1 MQSFTG
7 LRAARLRRNV
17 SIQLLCPEGL
27 TPGAAMPMVWAGL
40 ALSGAH
46 PMPFLTPIASFAL
59 PATVL
64 LLLTLL
70 FMRARQRQGERRGRM
85 ARDAVD
91 TVAGWPPEPVR
102 VLSITERQAH
112 ELLKRAMPGFLV
124 LAQVPLARFIR
135 VPARRSYGEWL
146 QRVGSLSADLLLC
159 DSGSKV
165 LAVIDVRAAQETER
179 SRKRHERMGRVLKAA
194 GIQVCVWREG
204 ELPTASQVRSA
215 MAALVGAP
223 APDTRPATSRPMPLI
238 PVADISE
245 VLADGD
251 RAALEAE
258 MDASLEPV
266 PSAFFEELEAANG
279 AR

>member
-1 MQSFTG
+1 M
-7 LRAARLRRNV
+7 
-17 SIQLLCPEGL
+17 E
-27 TPGAAMPMVWAGL
+27 
-40 ALSGAH
+40 
-46 PMPFLTPIASFAL
+46 FLTPTASFAL

-70 FMRARQRQGERRGRM
+70 FVRIRQRQGERRGR
-85 ARDAVD
+85 AANEVLD
-91 TVAGWPPEPVR
+91 TVAAWPPESVR

-112 ELLKRAMPGFLV
+112 ELLKRAMPGYLV

-135 VPARRSYGEWL
+135 VPARRSYGDWL

-159 DSGSKV
+159 DSGSRV

-179 SRKRHERMGRVLKAA
+179 SRKRHERLGRVLKAA
-194 GIQVCVWREG
+194 GIQVLVWREG
-204 ELPTASQVRSA
+204 ELPSLSHVRSS
-215 MAALVGAP
+215 MAALIGEPSQGAQP
-223 APDTRPATSRPMPLI
+223 VASRPMPLI
-238 PVADISE
+238 PVADIAQ

-258 MDASLEPV
+258 LDATMEPV
-266 PSAFFEELEAANG
+266 PSGFFDDFEPSPS

>member
-1 MQSFTG
+1 M
-7 LRAARLRRNV
+7 
-17 SIQLLCPEGL
+17 E
-27 TPGAAMPMVWAGL
+27 
-40 ALSGAH
+40 
-46 PMPFLTPIASFAL
+46 FLTPIASFAL

-70 FMRARQRQGERRGRM
+70 FLRIRQRQGERRGH
-85 ARDAVD
+85 AANEALD
-91 TVAGWPPEPVR
+91 TVAAWPPEPVR

-112 ELLKRAMPGFLV
+112 ELLKRAMPGYLV

-159 DSGSKV
+159 DAGSKV
-165 LAVIDVRAAQETER
+165 LAVIDVRATQETER

-194 GIQVCVWREG
+194 GIQVLVWREG
-204 ELPTASQVRSA
+204 ELPSLSHVRSS
-215 MAALVGAP
+215 MAALMAGPSQGA
-223 APDTRPATSRPMPLI
+223 RPATSRPMPLI
-238 PVADISE
+238 PVADIAE
-245 VLADGD
+245 VLAEGD

-258 MDASLEPV
+258 LDASMEPV
-266 PSAFFEELEAANG
+266 PSAFFDDFEEATS